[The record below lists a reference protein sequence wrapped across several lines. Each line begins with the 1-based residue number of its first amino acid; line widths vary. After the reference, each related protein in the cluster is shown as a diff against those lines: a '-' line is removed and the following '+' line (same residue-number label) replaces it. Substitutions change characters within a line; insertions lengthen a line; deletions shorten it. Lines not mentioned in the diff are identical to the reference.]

1 MKIKGLQ
8 KTSLTDY
15 EPYTSCIVFL
25 AGCNFRCGFCQNP
38 DLIVEVDKTPTI
50 SQDEF
55 FDFLEKRKKWLDGVV
70 ITGGE
75 PCLNEELPD
84 FIKKIKKQGYKVKV
98 FTNGTNPDMIK
109 SLFDNNLIDYVAMD
123 IKGPL
128 DKYENIAGIKIDKEI
143 IEKSVDLLMKSGIE
157 YEFRITVVPTLHEKE
172 DFEKIGQW
180 LKGAKKLYIQQF
192 NNKVCLDK
200 SFEKIKPFSKETL
213 EEFKDILSKHIE
225 SVELRA

>member
-8 KTSLTDY
+8 KTCLSDY

-38 DLIVEVDKTPTI
+38 DLIVEIDKTPTI

-70 ITGGE
+70 ISGGE
-75 PCLNEELPD
+75 PCLNEDLVD
-84 FIKKIKKQGYKVKV
+84 FVKKIKDFSYKVKI
-98 FTNGTNPDMIK
+98 FTNGTNPDMV
-109 SLFDNNLIDYVAMD
+109 SELIDKKLIDAVAMD

-128 DKYENIAGIKIDKEI
+128 DKYDKIAGISIDKEI
-143 IEKSVDLLMKSGIE
+143 IQKSVDLLIKSGIE
-157 YEFRITVVPTLHEKE
+157 YEFRITVVPTLHEKQ
-172 DFEKIGQW
+172 DFEKIGKW

-200 SFEKIKPFSKETL
+200 SFEQIDPFSKETL
-213 EEFKDILSKHIE
+213 EEFKEILSRNIE
-225 SVELRA
+225 SVEVRA